1 MSDFISKIPF
11 LRLLLPAVTA
21 IIISTFFL
29 EIPYPLVICTAGA
42 GVMIFSFFIPEKK
55 QFVYRWLFGMGLFIF
70 VFGLFSF
77 LCRQKKKESEF
88 CFSDNPMACVGTV
101 VDLPREK
108 QRSFSCN
115 VKVSY
120 PLSKKIVVYLQKEDR
135 AENIAPGD
143 EIIFVAPIRPFK
155 NFGNPDDFDY
165 VRFMRNKGFS
175 GSAYLP
181 SANWRPTGKKDVSLY
196 IWTQKFRKSA
206 LEFYRLFELDDGA
219 YSFISALTL
228 GYKHDLT
235 NGLQEAFRASGTSHV
250 LAVSGLHVGI
260 IYAIFTSLFS
270 FLGKTGKKFVLRQI
284 SVIVTLWLYAFLV
297 GLTPSVLRATIMLTI
312 ASVGFAIGK
321 NGFTFN
327 TLTAAAF
334 LILLYHPMSLFD
346 VGFQM
351 SFAAVLAILS
361 FNPVINNLYRPKN
374 KIKKYVWGLFTV
386 STSAQTGV
394 FPIALYYF
402 GTFPTY
408 FFIANMLV
416 VPLTGVIIYAC
427 IPMIIVVLLK
437 PFDSVVFD
445 WLFQVFGW
453 ILKTLINFVL
463 KIVCFIE
470 ALPYAQWSDKYVSA
484 LQTMLLLVIVVTAFR
499 FFSRRRSRHL
509 IAGLVCSLVF
519 VSTFTYAG
527 LSRKPGQLAVFN
539 KAGFSDIGLFVK
551 GKRVYFDV
559 EENGFIPHPSKSILR
574 LSENSY
580 THAETARPLEIDVL
594 VLSQD
599 PTFSMRQLA
608 NIFQAGQVVLDSSI
622 PPYVRTRLTKEC
634 GNLGISFHDVEQD
647 GAYLINL

>member
-29 EIPYPLVICTAGA
+29 EIPYPRVICTAGA

-55 QFVYRWLFGMGLFIF
+55 QFVYRWLFGAGVFVF

-77 LCRQKKKESEF
+77 LCRQEKRESEF

-175 GSAYLP
+175 GSAYLL

-270 FLGKTGKKFVLRQI
+270 FLGKTGKKFALRQI

-361 FNPVINNLYRPKN
+361 FNPVINNLYQPKN

-559 EENGFIPHPSKSILR
+559 EENGFIPHPSKLILR

-594 VLSQD
+594 ILSQD